1 MTMVTMTR
9 SNQAVDADVK
19 VALSY
24 ALMPLTFL
32 MGVPWS
38 ECRVVGEVVGLKT
51 VLNEFVGYQRLGE
64 YIARDAVSVRKEKGV
79 GVRNRE

>member
-1 MTMVTMTR
+1 MMTMMKMIR

-24 ALMPLTFL
+24 VLMPLTFL

-38 ECRVVGEVVGLKT
+38 RCRVVD
-51 VLNEFVGYQRLGE
+51 YC
-64 YIARDAVSVRKEKGV
+64 YYCYYCYYCHYCH
-79 GVRNRE
+79 